1 MKKYIQSLMISVSA
15 SDGIRIFLLI
25 FLNLI
30 CLFTSPIILYFLAYL
45 ITNDNFYVA
54 AIIITCILTILSALL
69 VRTFKIWVISLPTQ
83 FVVFFLVLWLILGG
97 PVGMSIQFIVFI
109 FIPQAIGVAIGLLIR
124 KHRARKRKQ
133 AHPAE

>member
-54 AIIITCILTILSALL
+54 AIIITCVLTVLSALL
-69 VRTFKIWVISLPTQ
+69 VRTFKIWIISLPAQ
-83 FVVFFLVLWLILGG
+83 LIVYFLALWLILGG
-97 PVGMSIQFIVFI
+97 PVGMSIQFAVVI
-109 FIPQAIGVAIGLLIR
+109 FIPQVMGGPVGLLIR
-124 KHRARKRKQ
+124 KRKK
-133 AHPAE
+133 A